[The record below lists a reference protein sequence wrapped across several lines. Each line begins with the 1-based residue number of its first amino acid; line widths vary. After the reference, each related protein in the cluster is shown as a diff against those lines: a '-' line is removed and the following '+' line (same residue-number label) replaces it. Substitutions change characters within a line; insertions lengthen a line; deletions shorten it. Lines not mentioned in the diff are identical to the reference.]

1 MRMRKRNNLE
11 PRMEAC
17 SAIWLRDA
25 KSLRGKWR
33 TLMPEARELRVE
45 VGCGKGKFTVETAAA
60 EPDVLLIAVERVQE
74 AMLLG
79 MERALE
85 MGLKNVF
92 FLSLDAAEIE
102 EYFADGEV
110 DLLYLNFCDPWPRKK
125 NAKRRLTYRT
135 FLRKYQRILRRDGE
149 IHFKTDNAALFEW
162 SLGEFEACGL
172 EIRNLTRDLHKDG
185 PVGIMTGY
193 EEKFYE
199 LGTPINRCEL
209 INREVTMQKI
219 QMTTPLVEMDGD
231 EMTRVLWKQIKD
243 ELLLPFIDL
252 KTEYYDLGLPERDRT
267 ADQVTVDA
275 AKAIQKYGVG
285 VKCATI
291 TPNVQRMSEYNL
303 HEMWKSPN
311 GTIRAIL
318 DGTVFRAPI
327 LVEGIRPVV
336 KNWKK
341 PITIARHAYGDV
353 YKATELRVP
362 EGKAELVFTD
372 KDGNETR
379 RTIYDF
385 ECGGV
390 LTGQYNKDTS
400 IASFARSCFNYALA
414 TKQDLWFSSKDTIAK
429 IYDGTFKKIFAD
441 IYEAEYK
448 DRFEEAGITY
458 FYTLIDDAVARV
470 IRSEGGFIWACKNY
484 DGDVMSDM
492 VSTAFGSLAMMTSVL
507 VSPDGKYE
515 YEAAHGTVT
524 KHYYRYL
531 EGEKTSTNPMATI
544 FAWTGALKK
553 RGELDGNAELTAF
566 AEKLEK
572 VCIFV
577 IERGTMTKDLAALW
591 EGDAP
596 NIVTGEGFIAAIRRE
611 LENR

>member
-1 MRMRKRNNLE
+1 MRMRKRNNLQ

-17 SAIWLRDA
+17 SEIWLRDA
-25 KSLRGKWR
+25 KRLKGNWR
-33 TLMPEARELRVE
+33 SLMPDAREIRLE

-60 EPDVLLIAVERVQE
+60 EPDILLIAVERVQE

-79 MERALE
+79 MEKALS

-92 FLSLDAAEIE
+92 FLSLDAEELE
-102 EYFADGEV
+102 EYFAEGEI
-110 DLLYLNFCDPWPRKK
+110 DLLYINFCDPWPRKK

-135 FLRKYQRILRRDGE
+135 FLEKYRKIIRKDGE
-149 IHFKTDNAALFEW
+149 IHFKTDNSPLFEW
-162 SLGEFEACGL
+162 SLGEFNLCGW
-172 EIRNLTRDLHKDG
+172 EIRNLTRNLHANG

-209 INREVTMQKI
+209 INRERTMNKI
-219 QMTTPLVEMDGD
+219 QMTVPLVEMDGD
-231 EMTRVLWKQIKD
+231 EMTRVLWRMIKD
-243 ELLLPFIDL
+243 ELLMPFIEL
-252 KTEYYDLGLPERDRT
+252 KTEYYDLGLKERDRT
-267 ADQVTVDA
+267 RDEVTHNA

-291 TPNVQRMSEYNL
+291 TPNTQRMSEYNL

-327 LVEGIRPVV
+327 LVEGIHPVV

-353 YKATELRVP
+353 YKATELRCP

-372 KDGNETR
+372 KDGKETR
-379 RTIYDF
+379 KTVYDF
-385 ECGGV
+385 ECSGV

-400 IASFARSCFNYALA
+400 ISSFARSCFNYALA

-429 IYDGTFKKIFAD
+429 IYDGTFKQIFAD
-441 IYEAEYK
+441 IFENEYK
-448 DRFEEAGITY
+448 DKFEAAGITY

-524 KHYYRYL
+524 RHYYRYL
-531 EGEKTSTNPMATI
+531 EGEKPSTNPMATI
-544 FAWTGALKK
+544 FAWTGALRK
-553 RGELDGNAELTAF
+553 RGEMDDNTALCDF
-566 AEKLEK
+566 ADKLEK
-572 VCIFV
+572 ACIAV
-577 IERGTMTKDLAALW
+577 IEGGTMTKDLAMLW
-591 EGDAP
+591 EGKTP
-596 NIVTGEGFIAAIRRE
+596 NIVTSEAFISAIRSE
-611 LENR
+611 LEKN